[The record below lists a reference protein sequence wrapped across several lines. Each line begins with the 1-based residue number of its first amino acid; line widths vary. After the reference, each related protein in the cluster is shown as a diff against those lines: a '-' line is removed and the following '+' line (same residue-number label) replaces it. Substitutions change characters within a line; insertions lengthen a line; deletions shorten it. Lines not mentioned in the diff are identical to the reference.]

1 MALLCGRV
9 DRDVIQLVGRWR
21 SESIFHYLHAQA
33 LPLINNLAST
43 ILHHGSYTLL
53 PDSDIPVQATH
64 IIQEADNASNNR
76 NPPLR

>member
-21 SESIFHYLHAQA
+21 SESVFHYLHAQA
-33 LPLINNLAST
+33 LPLVNNLAST

-53 PDSDIPVQATH
+53 PGTDIPPQAAA
-64 IIQEADNASNNR
+64 IIAEADQAATR
-76 NPPLR
+76 E